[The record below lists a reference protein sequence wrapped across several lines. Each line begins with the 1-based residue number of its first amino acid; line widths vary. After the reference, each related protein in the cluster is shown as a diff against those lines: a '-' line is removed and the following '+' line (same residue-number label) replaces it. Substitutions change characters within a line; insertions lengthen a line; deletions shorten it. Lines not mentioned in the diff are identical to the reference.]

1 MACRCG
7 AATTACGSRR
17 SCTSGC
23 RSRKKDGSRVIEQ
36 FDEQLASDEPG
47 DSDYFERSDLPRVAR
62 LGWGQQARLLAF
74 AAAALFFVAAWG
86 PWLVRVYR
94 AGGGGPGKHLYVGGR
109 LNL

>member
-1 MACRCG
+1 MACRCC

-47 DSDYFERSDLPRVAR
+47 DGDDFEHSDLPRVAR
-62 LGWGQQARLLAF
+62 LGWGRQARLLAF
-74 AAAALFFVAAWG
+74 AAATLFFVAAWI
-86 PWLVRVYR
+86 PWVVRVYC
-94 AGGGGPGKHLYVGGR
+94 AGGGGHAHYMSLDSSF
-109 LNL
+109 L